1 MAKEGRLAAPARDFE
16 ATGVTDWPLGPRL
29 TLAGSRAAF
38 AHERSFTL
46 GVEEELLLVD
56 PVSFELAPAV
66 DEVVPLL
73 GGDPRFAR
81 ELRPSQLE
89 TVSRV
94 CATAADACREMAA
107 ARRDLV
113 AAVAGRYRLVASGTH
128 PWSTA
133 WGVITEGEHY
143 RRIADEYT
151 WAAQRSLA
159 CGLHVHV
166 AVDDPDRALAVFNAM
181 RSYLPELAALTAN
194 SPYFEGHDIGMCSI
208 RPKLN
213 DAFPRSGI
221 PPAFRSW
228 DELFRFTEW
237 GRKGGLFPD
246 ASHFWWDLRPH
257 LQHGTLE
264 VRVADTQTSVVDGAA
279 AVALIQALAAWLAD
293 RHDRGEELPVHEAHW
308 ISENA
313 WRAHRYGVRGWLVD
327 LESGE
332 REPTRARLERLL
344 TQLEPYADDLGG
356 LDHLRDARVLLAGN
370 GSDRQRYVYEG
381 RGRVGLVRW
390 LADTTEA
397 PVEND

>member
-1 MAKEGRLAAPARDFE
+1 VDFDVLPGPA
-16 ATGVTDWPLGPRL
+16 WPPAPRL

-38 AHERSFTL
+38 EHERSFTV

-56 PVSFELAPAV
+56 PTTYELAPVVDAV
-66 DEVVPLL
+66 LPLL
-73 GGDPRFAR
+73 GGDRRFAH

-94 CATAADACREMAA
+94 CATAADACRELAA

-113 AAVAGRYRLVASGTH
+113 AALDGRYRIVASGTH

-133 WGVITEGEHY
+133 WGAITEGARY
-143 RRIADEYT
+143 RQIADEYT

-166 AVDDPDRALAVFNAM
+166 AVDGADRALAVFNAI

-194 SPYFEGHDIGMCSI
+194 SPYFEGHDIGMSSV

-221 PPAFRSW
+221 PPVFHSW
-228 DELFRFTEW
+228 DDLVRFTDW
-237 GRKGGLFPD
+237 GRAGGLFPD
-246 ASHFWWDLRPH
+246 ASHFWWELRPH
-257 LQHGTLE
+257 LGHGTLE
-264 VRVADTQTSVVDGAA
+264 IRVADAQTSVVDAA
-279 AVALIQALAAWLAD
+279 AVVAVVQSLVAALAERYDQGDTLT
-293 RHDRGEELPVHEAHW
+293 VHETHW
-308 ISENA
+308 ITENA

-327 LESGE
+327 LDTGA
-332 REPTRARLERLL
+332 REPTRVRIERLL
-344 TQLEPYADDLGG
+344 TSLEPYADSLGG
-356 LDHLRDARVLLAGN
+356 LDQLRDARVLLAGN
-370 GSDRQRYVYEG
+370 GSDRQRYVYERAG
-381 RGRVGLVRW
+381 RLALLRW

-397 PVEND
+397 PVANA

>member
-1 MAKEGRLAAPARDFE
+1 VAAPSRVDFDVL
-16 ATGVTDWPLGPRL
+16 AGPAWPAAPRL

-38 AHERSFTL
+38 EHERSFTV

-56 PVSFELAPAV
+56 PTTYELAPVVDAV
-66 DEVVPLL
+66 LPLL
-73 GGDPRFAR
+73 GGDRRFAQ

-94 CATAADACREMAA
+94 CATAADACRELAA

-113 AAVAGRYRLVASGTH
+113 AALDGRYRIVASGTH

-133 WGVITEGEHY
+133 WGAITEGDRY

-166 AVDDPDRALAVFNAM
+166 AVDGADRALAVFNAI

-194 SPYFEGHDIGMCSI
+194 SPYFEGRDIGMSSV

-221 PPAFRSW
+221 PPVFHCW
-228 DELFRFTEW
+228 DDLVRFTDW
-237 GRKGGLFPD
+237 GRAGGLFPD
-246 ASHFWWDLRPH
+246 ASHFWWELRPH
-257 LQHGTLE
+257 LGYGTLE
-264 VRVADTQTSVVDGAA
+264 IRVADSQTSVVDAA
-279 AVALIQALAAWLAD
+279 AVVAVVQALVAALAD
-293 RHDRGEELPVHEAHW
+293 RYDRGDTLAVHETHW
-308 ISENA
+308 ITENA

-327 LESGE
+327 LDTGA
-332 REPTRARLERLL
+332 REPTRVRIERLL
-344 TQLEPYADDLGG
+344 TSLEPYADTLGG
-356 LDHLRDARVLLAGN
+356 LDQLRDARVLLAGN
-370 GSDRQRYVYEG
+370 GSDRQRYVYERAG
-381 RGRVGLVRW
+381 RLALLRW

-397 PVEND
+397 PVANA